1 MATTVN
7 TVTGPVSSDELG
19 KTLMHEHFFFGY
31 PGYAGDTT
39 FGSNSREDVINTG
52 IDVAERA
59 KAHGV
64 ETIVD
69 ATPNDCGRDPEMLR
83 EISERAEIK
92 IICSTGYYYEAEG
105 APAYFKFRQG
115 LGSAPGEIEEMMM
128 TEITDGIGG
137 TGIKAGVIKLA
148 SSKDAISDYEMMFF
162 DAGAKAQIETGIP
175 IITHTQEG
183 TMGPEQAEMLV
194 GAGADPNRV
203 MIGHM
208 DGNTDVSYHIATL
221 EHGVNI
227 AFDRFG
233 IQGIVGAPMD
243 TMRQTCLIGLLGMGY
258 GDRIALSHDTVNV
271 WLGRPL
277 VLPDAVVDLLAGWHI
292 THLFD
297 DVVPVLKN
305 AGITDEQ
312 IDGIFIEN
320 PKSIFGG

>member
-1 MATTVN
+1 MAAMVN
-7 TVTGPVSSDELG
+7 TVTGPVSSDDLG

-31 PGYAGDTT
+31 PGYEGDSTL
-39 FGSNSREDVINTG
+39 GPNYIEEIVATG
-52 IDVAERA
+52 VEVAERA

-69 ATPNDCGRDPEMLR
+69 ATPNDCGRDPELLR

-92 IICSTGYYYEAEG
+92 IICSTGYYYEGEG

-115 LGSAPGEIEEMMM
+115 LGSAPGEVEELMM
-128 TEITDGIGG
+128 TEITSGIGN
-137 TGIKAGVIKLA
+137 TGIKAGVVKLA
-148 SSKDAISDYEMMFF
+148 SSKDEISDYEKMFF
-162 DAGAKAQIETGIP
+162 AAGAKAQRETGVP

-183 TMGPEQAEMLV
+183 TMGPEQAEFLLS
-194 GAGADPNRV
+194 AGADPNRV
-203 MIGHM
+203 VIGHM

-221 EHGVNI
+221 DHGVNI

-243 TMRQTCLIGLLGMGY
+243 KMRTTCLIGLLGMGY
-258 GDRIALSHDTVNV
+258 SDRMILSHDTVNV

-277 VLPDAVVDLLAGWHI
+277 VLPDAVAQLLEGWHI

-297 DVVPVLKN
+297 DVVPVLKK
-305 AGITDEQ
+305 AGVTDER
-312 IDGIFIEN
+312 IDGIFMEN
-320 PKSIFGG
+320 PKRIFGG